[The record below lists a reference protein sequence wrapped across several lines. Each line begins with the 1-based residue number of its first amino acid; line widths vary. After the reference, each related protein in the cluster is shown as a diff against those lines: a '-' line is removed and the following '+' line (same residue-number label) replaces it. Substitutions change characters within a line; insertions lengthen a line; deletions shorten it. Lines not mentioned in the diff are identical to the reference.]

1 MLKGF
6 KKKVLHI
13 SHTDI
18 RTDSRILKELAALN
32 DTGSYEL
39 YAVGVKLA
47 GEPPSIDHSKT
58 FDICTISLFSNKGK
72 WRPRFLRHM
81 LVLIELFFRC
91 IIQCLRLKPNIVHC
105 HDTLVLPVGLVVK
118 ALTGAKLVYDA
129 HELESNKNGQTRLQ
143 SKATLMAEKLCWR
156 SIDLLVSVSP
166 SILDW
171 YQAHLGSK
179 TSVLVL
185 NSPEVREESSVAN
198 HLGDQYFHGK
208 FGIPD
213 DQIVFLYIGI
223 LGQGR
228 GIDVILEAFEGADLG
243 AHVVFLGYGDYEERI
258 ESSSSMNVHLHPAV
272 KHNEVVSYAKSA
284 DVGLCL
290 IENISLS
297 DYYCLPNKFFE
308 YAFAGLPMLVSA
320 FPDLEAYVK
329 KHQLGTSCPLNA
341 ESLRGKVLS
350 ISKDGLPYFPVELED
365 ISWNYQAERLREAYS
380 NFDKFVY

>member
-47 GEPPSIDHSKT
+47 GEPPLIDHSKT

-208 FGIPD
+208 FGIP
-213 DQIVFLYIGI
+213 
-223 LGQGR
+223 R
-228 GIDVILEAFEGADLG
+228 
-243 AHVVFLGYGDYEERI
+243 
-258 ESSSSMNVHLHPAV
+258 
-272 KHNEVVSYAKSA
+272 
-284 DVGLCL
+284 
-290 IENISLS
+290 
-297 DYYCLPNKFFE
+297 
-308 YAFAGLPMLVSA
+308 
-320 FPDLEAYVK
+320 
-329 KHQLGTSCPLNA
+329 
-341 ESLRGKVLS
+341 
-350 ISKDGLPYFPVELED
+350 
-365 ISWNYQAERLREAYS
+365 
-380 NFDKFVY
+380 